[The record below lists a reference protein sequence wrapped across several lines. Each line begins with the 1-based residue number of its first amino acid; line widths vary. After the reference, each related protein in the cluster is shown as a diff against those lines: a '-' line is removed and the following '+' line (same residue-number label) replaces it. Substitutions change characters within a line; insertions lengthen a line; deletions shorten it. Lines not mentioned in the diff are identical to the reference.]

1 MVWRI
6 WKQKHKK
13 VRIPK
18 MHCSLFMLQDDWNIE
33 HSLSI
38 HLFYGRFYFL
48 TLSYQMEKMYS
59 LTESS
64 SWKMLVR
71 FYLLTLSY
79 QVEKMYSLTESSSWK
94 IQVCLSLYGV
104 LVG

>member
-13 VRIPK
+13 VRLPK

-48 TLSYQMEKMYS
+48 TLSYQMGKNVLTHTIQQLKGAGLFKLVCCFGSMSHEK
-59 LTESS
+59 
-64 SWKMLVR
+64 VN
-71 FYLLTLSY
+71 
-79 QVEKMYSLTESSSWK
+79 K
-94 IQVCLSLYGV
+94 IHVHVYPLGFARNY
-104 LVG
+104 